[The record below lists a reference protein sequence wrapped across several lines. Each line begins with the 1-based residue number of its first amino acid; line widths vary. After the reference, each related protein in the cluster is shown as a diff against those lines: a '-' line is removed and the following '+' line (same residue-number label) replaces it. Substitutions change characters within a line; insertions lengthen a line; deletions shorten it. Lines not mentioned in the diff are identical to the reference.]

1 MSDEQNKVEIGG
13 DMQQTSPSDL
23 SPATESNL
31 QEVAIPE
38 VTHQET
44 FERVVSSTPDLLQQ
58 LKDEMLKEL
67 KNEVQV
73 YLSPALNYAA
83 QQEAERIKHEISSLL
98 PSETNIPDL
107 LDKWREANQPFLGH
121 FENNPSAIPESV
133 VRFFKASQYDT
144 LSQSL
149 SEQKQMSNQFAKTNE
164 LRIPVKNEIANSRLM
179 SHDAKGSGLSDTLQ
193 RIFERNTN
201 N

>member
-1 MSDEQNKVEIGG
+1 MSDEQNKVESGE
-13 DMQQTSPSDL
+13 DVQQTSPSDA

-31 QEVAIPE
+31 QQKVVPDLPK
-38 VTHQET
+38 QET
-44 FERVVSSTPDLLQQ
+44 FEQVVSSTPDLLQQ
-58 LKDEMLKEL
+58 LKEEMLKEL

-107 LDKWREANQPFLGH
+107 LDKWREANQPLMGH
-121 FENNPSAIPESV
+121 FESNPSAIPESV
-133 VRFFKASQYDT
+133 VRYFKASQYDT
-144 LSQSL
+144 LLQSL
-149 SEQKQMSNQFAKTNE
+149 TEQKQMSNQFTKTNE
-164 LRIPVKNEIANSRLM
+164 LRTPVKNEFAGSRLIAN
-179 SHDAKGSGLSDTLQ
+179 DAKGSGLSDTLQ